1 MSYGGPVRPC
11 EESTGTH
18 RVTGLPMSDAITRG
32 VRVHV
37 DPRYH
42 PERSQPERSYWFFSY
57 TVTVSNH
64 GDDPVQLM
72 ARHWIITDAEGEVQH
87 VRGDGVVGEQPLLA
101 PGESFSYTSACP
113 LSTSLG
119 AMEGSYQLVVRAGAK
134 AGDRFD
140 AVIAPFSLADPS
152 TLN

>member
-1 MSYGGPVRPC
+1 
-11 EESTGTH
+11 
-18 RVTGLPMSDAITRG
+18 MSDAITRG

-37 DPRYH
+37 EPRYH
-42 PERSQPERSYWFFSY
+42 PERSQPERDYWFFSY

-64 GDDPVQLM
+64 GDHTVQLI

-87 VRGDGVVGEQPLLA
+87 VRGDGVVGEQPILA
-101 PGESFSYTSACP
+101 PGEAFSYTSACP

-119 AMEGSYQLVVRAGAK
+119 AMEGSYQMVVRAGD
-134 AGDRFD
+134 GDSVRFD
-140 AVIAPFSLADPS
+140 AVIAPFSLADPA